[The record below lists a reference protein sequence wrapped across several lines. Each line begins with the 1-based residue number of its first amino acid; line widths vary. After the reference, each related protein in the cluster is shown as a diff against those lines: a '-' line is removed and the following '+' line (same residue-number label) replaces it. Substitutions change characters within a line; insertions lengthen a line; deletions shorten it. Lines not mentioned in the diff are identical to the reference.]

1 MGAGGF
7 SGKRKAPTLGEKETR
22 PPWVQLIGEGGLSRN
37 QTVVDEAGNSTPRVI
52 PRKRA
57 WRPAGWPALHL
68 AYVHRIGVADPEGSR
83 RATRAPWAERR
94 A

>member
-7 SGKRKAPTLGEKETR
+7 AGKRKAPQLGEKEVL
-22 PPWVQLIGEGGLSRN
+22 PPWVQLIGEGGVSKN
-37 QTVVDEAGNSTPRVI
+37 QIVVDEAGNSTPRII

-68 AYVHRIGVADPEGSR
+68 AYVHSVGQPDAEASR
-83 RATRAPWAERR
+83 RATRAPWAQR
-94 A
+94 

>member
-7 SGKRKAPTLGEKETR
+7 SGKRKAPTLGEKEVP
-22 PPWVQLIGEGGLSRN
+22 PPWVQLIGEGGPSRN
-37 QTVVDEAGNSTPRVI
+37 QIDAQGNTLIV

-68 AYVHRIGVADPEGSR
+68 SYVHRVGTPDPVASR
-83 RATRAPWAERR
+83 KATRAPWARR
-94 A
+94 